1 VNANTFGK
9 LFSYPVDGQV
19 YAQPLYVPNVTLPD
33 GSVHNIVF
41 VATEHDS
48 VYAFDANDPTAG
60 PNGNGVLWQ
69 TSFIDPANNINPI
82 PSYETL
88 YVNIAPE
95 VGITGTPVID
105 PNTGILYAVAATQV
119 LKSDGRYHYIQM
131 LHALDITTGQEALG
145 GPSLMAETVWEGIAG
160 YEYDA
165 GASVPGTGEGSVDGV
180 LSFNALREDERSGL
194 ALANGVVYVSWA
206 SFGDISPYHGWVIG
220 YDAQTLQQV
229 VVFNESPNGRQGGI
243 WMAGGAPAVD
253 GSGNLYVA
261 TGNGT
266 FDLTGPLSPAYGDSI
281 VKLNASDLSVADYFT
296 PWDQIDLDQQD
307 LDQGSGG
314 VLLLPDS
321 VGSPDHPHLLI
332 QVGKT
337 GTIYLMDQNNLG
349 QYQNGGSM
357 SDGVVQEVLNA
368 FQGYVVATPAFFNGR
383 FYVQS
388 RNDDLKAFQIADA
401 QINPLPVSETNQIFL
416 GEEGGTPSISAN
428 GTDDGIVWILD
439 TTGARAGGVVGDPV
453 VLHAY
458 NADDLSQELYNS
470 AQAGSRDILS
480 SAMKFTVPTIADGE
494 VFVGTQDTL
503 EVLGLL
509 GGGGASPGAR
519 APRGRAVTRMAAEMA
534 AHPDPVSR
542 SGAHVLF
549 NPTQTIPDG
558 TNLPALAPAWAER
571 WAPAVLDLRMRD
583 GVYAHFVGSHRV
595 MSWAAS
601 DQLFRLPDLL
611 KLSADEGT

>member
-1 VNANTFGK
+1 MNADTFGK

-19 YAQPLYVPNVTLPD
+19 YAQPLYMPNVSLPD

-41 VATEHDS
+41 VATENDS

-60 PNGNGVLWQ
+60 PNGNGILWQ
-69 TSFIDPANNINPI
+69 TSFIDPANGIYPI
-82 PSYETL
+82 PSYETE
-88 YVNIAPE
+88 YNNIAPE

-105 PNTGILYAVAATQV
+105 PDTGILYAVASTRV
-119 LKSDGRYHYIQM
+119 LGTDGSYHYMQW

-145 GPSLMAETVWEGIAG
+145 GPVLIAETVWLGIAG
-160 YEYDA
+160 YEYIA
-165 GASVPGTGEGSVDGV
+165 GASVPGTGDGSVDGV
-180 LSFNALREDERSGL
+180 VSFNALREDQRSGL
-194 ALANGVVYVSWA
+194 ALVNGVVYVSWA
-206 SFGDISPYHGWVIG
+206 SFGDYPPYHGWILG

-229 VVFNESPNGRQGGI
+229 AVFNDTPNGSDGGI

-253 GSGNLYVA
+253 ANGNLYVA

-266 FDLTGPLSPAYGDSI
+266 FDLTSAQSPAYGDSI

-296 PWDQIDLDQQD
+296 PWDQIDLDTQD

-314 VLLLPDS
+314 VLVLPDS
-321 VGSPDHPHLLI
+321 VGSPDHPHLLL

-337 GTIYLMDQNNLG
+337 GTIYLMDQDNLG

-357 SDGVVQEVLNA
+357 SDGVVQEVADA
-368 FQGYVVATPAFFNGR
+368 FQGQVVATPAFFNGM

-401 QINPLPVSETNQIFL
+401 QINPTPVSETNQIFL

-428 GTDDGIVWILD
+428 GTDGGIVWVLD
-439 TTGARAGGVVGDPV
+439 TSGAMAGGVAGGPA

-458 NADDLSQELYNS
+458 NAENLSQELYNS
-470 AQAGSRDILS
+470 TQAGSRDVLGPAI
-480 SAMKFTVPTIADGE
+480 KFTVPTIADGE

-509 GGGGASPGAR
+509 SGGGASPGAR
-519 APRGRAVTRMAAEMA
+519 A
-534 AHPDPVSR
+534 R
-542 SGAHVLF
+542 SGRGL
-549 NPTQTIPDG
+549 I
-558 TNLPALAPAWAER
+558 LATDR
-571 WAPAVLDLRMRD
+571 RLR
-583 GVYAHFVGSHRV
+583 
-595 MSWAAS
+595 
-601 DQLFRLPDLL
+601 FRIR
-611 KLSADEGT
+611 